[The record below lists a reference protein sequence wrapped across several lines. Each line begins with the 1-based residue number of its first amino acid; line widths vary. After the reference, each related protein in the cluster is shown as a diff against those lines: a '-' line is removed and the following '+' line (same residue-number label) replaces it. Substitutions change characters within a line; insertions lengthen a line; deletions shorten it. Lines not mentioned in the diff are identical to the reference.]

1 MSANVEVSERVYF
14 LLCCSLKNTVYAA
27 VISSSTDTLA
37 VHPETEK
44 RHGGY
49 AKTTCRR
56 HKCLSKR

>member
-27 VISSSTDTLA
+27 VISSSTDTLV

>member
-1 MSANVEVSERVYF
+1 MSANVEVSEGVYF
-14 LLCCSLKNTVYAA
+14 PLCCSLKNTVYAA

-49 AKTTCRR
+49 ARTTCRQSE
-56 HKCLSKR
+56 CL